1 MTKIWVRHETPATAR
16 HRAGGTGV
24 AFTGRV
30 IGMGTPVRRVR
41 EAGVTL
47 IEALVVLA
55 IIALVTA
62 IVMVPV
68 NSYWQ
73 RSRLETTAGDIRN
86 FLQQAYVE
94 AVNQHSQITV
104 TMQQVSGVWT
114 LQITPA
120 PPHAPAAYAI
130 PDFVSLSLNPAP
142 AAGGWPTVGGVATLI
157 CDTKGLTICPSGAT
171 GTAADTCD
179 GVTQVRGVKTLSITH
194 VSMVDGSLT
203 PNTRYD
209 VQVYPLWNVS
219 VVKVLV

>member
-1 MTKIWVRHETPATAR
+1 
-16 HRAGGTGV
+16 
-24 AFTGRV
+24 V
-30 IGMGTPVRRVR
+30 IGVGTPVRRVR

-86 FLQQAYVE
+86 FLQQAYTE
-94 AVNQHSQITV
+94 AVNQHTQITV
-104 TMQQVSGVWT
+104 TMHQVSGVWE

-120 PPHAPAAYAI
+120 PLHAPATYAI
-130 PDFVSLSLNPAP
+130 PDFVSMTLNPTAG
-142 AAGGWPTVGGVATLI
+142 AGGWPSNGSTRELV
-157 CDTKGLTICPSGAT
+157 CDTKGLTLCPSGAT